1 MTMYLCTGL
10 FLTGCMTSGS
20 NACLLLCLGSCKLY
34 LYKSGIISVSDAG
47 FCPDFL
53 TGGWQK
59 FAHANKWFP
68 EGGCSGSD
76 SYEKTCGAPGFS
88 FPWRLF
94 ETIYW
99 DKAEPYLSGDKSRCS
114 TTIQLQCISMLSW
127 LESSFPYYLVISTKN
142 IFYTQDTQSKQVMA
156 PAHVKGT
163 SSNAKTHK
171 EVKETQKSL
180 HETSF

>member
-1 MTMYLCTGL
+1 MYLCTGL

-20 NACLLLCLGSCKLY
+20 NARLLLCLGSCKLY

-59 FAHANKWFP
+59 IAHAHKWFP
-68 EGGCSGSD
+68 EGSCSGSD
-76 SYEKTCGAPGFS
+76 SFEKTCGAPGFS

-99 DKAEPYLSGDKSRCS
+99 DKAEPYLPGDKSRCS
-114 TTIQLQCISMLSW
+114 TTIQLQCISIITMTAVTFSLLLGYFNKEHMLYSRHTIKTDHGTRTW
-127 LESSFPYYLVISTKN
+127 KSNFIKCKNTQGSQRDTTKPTWSSF
-142 IFYTQDTQSKQVMA
+142 
-156 PAHVKGT
+156 
-163 SSNAKTHK
+163 
-171 EVKETQKSL
+171 
-180 HETSF
+180 